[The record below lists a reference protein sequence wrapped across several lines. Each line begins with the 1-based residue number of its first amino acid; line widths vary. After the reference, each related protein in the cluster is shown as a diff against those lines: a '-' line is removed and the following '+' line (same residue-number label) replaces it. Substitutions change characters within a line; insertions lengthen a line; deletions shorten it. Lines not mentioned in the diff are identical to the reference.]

1 MTQPNIEAAKERLD
15 RSIAN
20 QQELRKRIARSA
32 AELRGDVEE
41 FEDANIEIGQ
51 EPVDR
56 DVG

>member
-1 MTQPNIEAAKERLD
+1 MTTPNIEAAKDRLN

-20 QQELRKRIARSA
+20 QQELRKRISRSA

-41 FEDANIEIGQ
+41 FEDANIEIEQ